1 MHLASPLRLPQ
12 HANQHRPERPV
23 LLAVDQ
29 ELGEGPALRV
39 APELSYPV
47 GSLEVGEHE
56 DVEQPASCRRWQNL
70 YTLAERV
77 LHPSKVTEE
86 ALNASATGEAS
97 TLWRELI
104 GHVRDVVDGVD
115 LVAWKTED
123 AQHVVVIRVN
133 PVQGREDV
141 FDWNLRRRRVL
152 CDEFCERQGTV
163 ESGWA
168 SARRRFCSGGTYHS
182 RNR

>member
-39 APELSYPV
+39 APELTDPV
-47 GSLEVGEHE
+47 GSLEVGKHE

-115 LVAWKTED
+115 LVARKTED
-123 AQHVVVIRVN
+123 TQQVVVVN
-133 PVQGREDV
+133 VNTLEERDDV

-152 CDEFCERQGTV
+152 CDEFCERKRTV
-163 ESGWA
+163 ESAWA
-168 SARRRFCSGGTYHS
+168 SARWRCRSGGTHHS